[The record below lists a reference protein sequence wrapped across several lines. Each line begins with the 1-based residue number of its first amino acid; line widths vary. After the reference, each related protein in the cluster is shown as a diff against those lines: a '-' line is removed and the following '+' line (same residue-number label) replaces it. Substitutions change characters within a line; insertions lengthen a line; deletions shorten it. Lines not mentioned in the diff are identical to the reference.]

1 MIDYLKPLRTYV
13 GYMDETGLATI
24 DGRSMDRK
32 TMEMEWTRR
41 WQEVCGIDRRFR
53 CDDMSRAT

>member
-24 DGRSMDRK
+24 EKHGSQDNGNGMDTSMAGGLWD
-32 TMEMEWTRR
+32 
-41 WQEVCGIDRRFR
+41 
-53 CDDMSRAT
+53 